1 MMRKA
6 VALLITLFFIM
17 LITVSIG
24 IGLKQVNDASHHVK
38 DEKFLYQSSVIL
50 EDVIGILSS
59 SQELKDINSS
69 EGLALFLSE
78 SSFIPFQ
85 AQGIQV
91 SIELSSARAKFNVNS
106 LVDADRKPNVQ
117 RVASLKQYVSNYMVI
132 TTYVDILL
140 DAMSGIKEDMS
151 YNSDIFNE
159 KADLFRDYIASK
171 KHLQEFNKYYTNY
184 YHEDSLVNIDFE
196 KLFSYSTDKGYK
208 IDLSFAT
215 PEVWEMMLGCDKQ
228 RAIELSA
235 NFYASKDEIG
245 LNQAE
250 QKRLENFS
258 TTLFEKFLE
267 VNINISQDNHS
278 ANIKFEYDIQNA
290 KGSNFVYEI

>member
-1 MMRKA
+1 MRRA

-17 LITVSIG
+17 LISISVG
-24 IGLKQVNDASHHVK
+24 IGLKQVNEASAHVK
-38 DEKFLYQSSVIL
+38 GEKFLYQSSVIL
-50 EDVIGILSS
+50 EDVISILNNA
-59 SQELKDINSS
+59 QELKDINSS

-106 LVDADRKPNVQ
+106 LVDENHKANTQ
-117 RVASLKQYVSNYMVI
+117 RVASLKQYMSNYMVI

-140 DAMSGIKEDMS
+140 DAMSGIKDDMS
-151 YNSDIFNE
+151 YNSDIFNT
-159 KADLFRDYIASK
+159 KVDLFRDYIASK
-171 KHLQEFNKYYTNY
+171 KHLDELNEYYTSY
-184 YHEDSLVNIDFE
+184 YHEYSLKNIEFE
-196 KLFSYSTDKGYK
+196 KLFSYSTDKNYK

-215 PEVWEMMLGCDKQ
+215 PEVWELMIGCDKQ
-228 RAIELSA
+228 RAVELSS
-235 NFYASKDEIG
+235 NFYTSKDEIG
-245 LNQAE
+245 LSKEE

-267 VNINISQDNHS
+267 VSINISQDKHS